1 MDTLSAFG
9 KTARGLARN
18 PLGIIAL
25 FIVLIYGFASL
36 VVGFSDRLVGTEKLP
51 LIWFLVIFP
60 CLVLAVFGWLVSRHH
75 TKLYAPSDYRGD
87 ESFIQASQESYQAAI
102 SLGAATAKW
111 AAEGAPAEEIEK
123 ITRRAA
129 ENIARVTAPRTRR
142 EGIIKKVLWVDDRPE
157 NNVFERQ
164 ALESFGIRF
173 VLSTSTE
180 EALSEVQQEGFD
192 AIISDMGRPPD
203 QRAGYTLLK
212 ALRDQGNRV
221 PFIIYAGSRAPEH
234 IAEARQ
240 RGAQGTTNRPDEL
253 FAMVLNAVG
262 MSRETA

>member
-1 MDTLSAFG
+1 MNNISAFG
-9 KTARGLARN
+9 KAAKGLAKN

-36 VVGFSDRLVGTEKLP
+36 VVGLSGHLVQGERVP

-75 TKLYAPSDYRGD
+75 TKLYAPSDYRED

-111 AAEGAPAEEIEK
+111 AAQGAPAEEVEQA
-123 ITRRAA
+123 TREAA
-129 ENIARVTAPRTRR
+129 QSIARVTAPQIRRTQKARP
-142 EGIIKKVLWVDDRPE
+142 VLWVDDSPD
-157 NNVFERQ
+157 NNMFERQ
-164 ALESFGIRF
+164 ALESFGIQF

-180 EALSEVQQEGFD
+180 DALDKIKEKKFC

-212 ALRDQGNRV
+212 ALRDQGNRI
-221 PFIIYAGSRAPEH
+221 PFFIYASSRDPKH
-234 IAEARQ
+234 VSEAR
-240 RGAQGTTNRPDEL
+240 RKGAQGTTNRPDEL
-253 FAMVLNAVG
+253 FEMVLNEVG
-262 MSRETA
+262 VSQVGG